1 MVKHIRGLA
10 RTQTALLPKSVEDY
24 IKPDSV
30 PRLIEAYVNTLD
42 LRALGFA
49 GCVPADTG
57 RPGYAP
63 EDLFKLFLY
72 GYMNHIG
79 SSRQLETECRR
90 NLEAMWLM
98 AQLTP
103 DHKSIAEFRRINV
116 KPLQGA
122 CAQFTGFLREAELI
136 GGEAPLVAVDGSRFK
151 ASAAK
156 SSLLNAEQLAKE
168 RARVERQVAQY
179 LAQMEQTDREQAA
192 QAELTTTQVRKALKR
207 LHKREEALKQAQ
219 AELEKKTACADK
231 QSKPRVGLTDPD
243 CVMLVKNGTAV
254 AGYNVQQAVDAQH
267 KLIVAHEVTTER
279 NDHACLQPMAAQ
291 AQQALNAKTLT
302 VTADT
307 GYMNG
312 AQSQACEAL
321 GITPVVPMAEV
332 THTKSAECYAKTLFT
347 YDATSDTYT
356 CPAGQLLTRFKH
368 DKATQTDYY
377 HTKACAGCAQKDKCT
392 QSNRRNIARS
402 WFAAAAERAHARA
415 KQDPRLMRRRSAT
428 VEHVF
433 GNLKAMMGGGFLMR
447 TLDKVKGEMALA
459 VLTYNLK
466 RVKNILGIE
475 GLMQKLNMMNEYNTV

>member
-1 MVKHIRGLA
+1 MGKHIRGLA
-10 RTQTALLPKSVEDY
+10 RTQTALLPMSVEDY
-24 IKPDSV
+24 VEPDSV
-30 PRLIEAYVNTLD
+30 PRLIDTYVNGLD
-42 LRALGFA
+42 MRALGFA

-63 EDLFKLFLY
+63 DDLFKLFLY
-72 GYMNHIG
+72 GYMSRIR
-79 SSRQLETECRR
+79 SSRRLETECRR
-90 NLEAMWLM
+90 NLEVMWLM
-98 AQLTP
+98 VQLTP

-116 KPLQGA
+116 KALQNA
-122 CAQFTGFLREAELI
+122 CAEFTGFLREAELI

-151 ASAAK
+151 ANAAK
-156 SSLLNAEQLAKE
+156 SSLLNAEQLTKE
-168 RARVERQVAQY
+168 RAHVEQRVAAY
-179 LAQMEQTDREQAA
+179 LEQMEQTDREEAA
-192 QAELTTTQVRKALKR
+192 QAEPDKAQIRKALEQ
-207 LHKREEALKQAQ
+207 LRERGQTLDKAQ
-219 AELEKKTACADK
+219 AELAKKSACVDK
-231 QSKPRVGLTDPD
+231 ESKPRVGLTDPD
-243 CVMLVKNGTAV
+243 CVMLTKNGTAV

-267 KLIVAHEVTTER
+267 KLIVAHEVTTQR

-347 YDATSDTYT
+347 YDAASDTYT

-368 DKATQTDYY
+368 DKAKQTDYY

-392 QSNRRNIARS
+392 QSERRSIARS

-433 GNLKAMMGGGFLMR
+433 GNLKAMLEGGFLMR
-447 TLDKVKGEMALA
+447 TLDKVKGEMALG
-459 VLTYNLK
+459 VLAYNLK

-475 GLMQKLNMMNEYNTV
+475 ALIQKLQMKTACPTA